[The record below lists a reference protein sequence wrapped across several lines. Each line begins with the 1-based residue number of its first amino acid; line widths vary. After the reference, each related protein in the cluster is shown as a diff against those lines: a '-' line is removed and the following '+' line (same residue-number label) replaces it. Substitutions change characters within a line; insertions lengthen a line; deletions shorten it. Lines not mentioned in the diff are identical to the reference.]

1 MPFQS
6 LKNHLLIAM
15 PGLHDGLFDR
25 TVIVICE
32 HTEEGAMGIVINR
45 LLDLNLADALRAVD
59 IVPGEEMI
67 NQAVYW
73 GGPVQEQN
81 GFILHTPAGAWQSSL
96 AVSADLVLTT
106 SPDLLTAIAQ
116 HEGPDRF
123 LLALGYAGW
132 GAGQLDTEIRDN
144 AWLNVPSDD
153 DLLFGEEIENKW
165 ERAIAKIGVDFSK
178 LSANAGHA

>member
-1 MPFQS
+1 MSFQS

-67 NQAVYW
+67 NQGVYW

-81 GFILHTPAGAWQSSL
+81 GFILQ
-96 AVSADLVLTT
+96 
-106 SPDLLTAIAQ
+106 
-116 HEGPDRF
+116 
-123 LLALGYAGW
+123 
-132 GAGQLDTEIRDN
+132 
-144 AWLNVPSDD
+144 
-153 DLLFGEEIENKW
+153 
-165 ERAIAKIGVDFSK
+165 
-178 LSANAGHA
+178 